1 MFSNTLDFSPEIQNI
16 TENTTTII
24 IFETDDV

>member
-1 MFSNTLDFSPEIQNI
+1 MFSNPLDFSPEIQNI

-24 IFETDDV
+24 IFGTDDV

>member
-1 MFSNTLDFSPEIQNI
+1 MFSNPLDFSPEIYNI

-24 IFETDDV
+24 IFGTDDV